1 MVEAVVQIT
10 HQDQAEQLH
19 QAVVELE
26 VDHLNL
32 VELEQLT
39 LVVEVVDLVVVQ

>member
-1 MVEAVVQIT
+1 MVQIT
-10 HQDQAEQLH
+10 HQDQAQQLY

-26 VDHLNL
+26 VDHLK
-32 VELEQLT
+32 LEEMEQIT